1 MIQLFLCAFVGMIFS
16 FTRKFISLRRQGK
29 CIDLTFTPKKYLELE
44 YDVMFMQLLA
54 VFGLMLVWNTVI
66 LPVKPKW
73 DAYAELIF
81 LTYGGIGSEVLG
93 LFMGKAQS
101 HITNLIK
108 NFDNKKE
115 NE

>member
-29 CIDLTFTPKKYLELE
+29 SIDLTFTPKKYLELE

-54 VFGLMLVWNTVI
+54 VFGLMLIWNTVV
-66 LPVKPKW
+66 LPAKPTW

-81 LTYGGIGSEVLG
+81 LTYGGIGSELLG
-93 LFMGKAQS
+93 LWLGKAQS
-101 HITNLIK
+101 YVTNLIK
-108 NFDNKKE
+108 NFDNTKKD
-115 NE
+115 